1 MSEQDQHIQSPVGAG
16 RPGYRQARHD
26 EPLIMELGDP
36 EARRGPPISGLP
48 EGLARRSAVNI
59 PTIPESEVVRHYT
72 VLSQM
77 NFGVDS
83 GFYPLGSCTMKFNP
97 KISESI
103 ASAPKASNL
112 HPHQPESMVQ
122 GTLEIMHELQGML
135 CEIGGMDAVTLQ
147 PAAGAHGEFTGMLIT
162 RAYHEKRGDAN
173 RTEVIMPDSAHGT
186 NPASAAMAG
195 YDIITIPSRDGKVDL
210 EALASALSGRT
221 AAFML
226 TNPNTL
232 GIFETQAME
241 IASMVHE
248 AGALLYYDGANF
260 NAIMGKTSP
269 GKMGFDIVHF
279 NLHKTFGTPHG
290 GGGPG
295 SGAVGVVERL
305 AGFLP
310 VPVVKKLG
318 DGFTLNYD
326 IPDSIGKVQGY
337 YGNWGVLLR
346 AYIFIILH
354 GADGLRHI
362 SERAVLN
369 SNYLKKKVEDFMD
382 IPYDGLKKHEFVAS
396 AKCMKDRG
404 VRALH
409 VGKRLLDHG
418 FHSPTVYFPLLV
430 DEALMIEPTE
440 DASKATL
447 DRYADALAHIC
458 QEDPELLA
466 RAPYNTSAGLISEK
480 EAAKNLILSYR
491 MLVDS
496 QKDGSQVQ

>member
-1 MSEQDQHIQSPVGAG
+1 MRYQ
-16 RPGYRQARHD
+16 QARHD
-26 EPLIMELGDP
+26 EPLIMELGDMDERKP
-36 EARRGPPISGLP
+36 ATSGLP
-48 EGLARRSAVNI
+48 EGLARKTAINI
-59 PTIPESEVVRHYT
+59 PTIPESDVVRHYT

-97 KISESI
+97 KLSEVI
-103 ASAPKASNL
+103 ASLPKANTL
-112 HPHQPESMVQ
+112 HPYQPEGMVQ
-122 GTLEIMHELQGML
+122 GTLEIMYELQDIL

-147 PAAGAHGEFTGMLIT
+147 PAAGAHGEYTGMLIT
-162 RAYHEKRGDAN
+162 RAFHEKKGDMN
-173 RTEVIMPDSAHGT
+173 RTEVIMPDSSHGT

-195 YDIITIPSRDGKVDL
+195 YDIITIPSLEGIVDL
-210 EALASALSGRT
+210 EALASALSDKT

-232 GIFETQAME
+232 GIFETQVVE
-241 IASMVHE
+241 IAKMVHE

-269 GKMGFDIVHF
+269 GKMRFDIVHF
-279 NLHKTFGTPHG
+279 NLHKTVGTPHG

-295 SGAVGVVERL
+295 AGPVGVVERL
-305 AGFLP
+305 AEFLP
-310 VPVVKKLG
+310 VPMVKKVG
-318 DGFTLNYD
+318 DAFTLEYD
-326 IPDSIGKVQGY
+326 IPNSIGKVQGY
-337 YGNWGVLLR
+337 YGNWGVVLK
-346 AYIFIILH
+346 AYIFIMLN
-354 GADGLRHI
+354 GGDGLKHI

-369 SNYLKKKVEDFMD
+369 SNYLRKKVENFMD

-396 AKCMKDRG
+396 ASCMKEKG

-409 VGKRLLDHG
+409 IGKRLLDHG

-447 DRYADALAHIC
+447 DKYADALALIC
-458 QEDPELLA
+458 QEDPEMLA
-466 RAPYNTSAGLISEK
+466 KAPYNTSVGMISEI

-491 MLVDS
+491 MLVES
-496 QKDGSQVQ
+496 RTE